1 MGIVAN
7 YRQISEFEYAS
18 FKRSPLKAYQS
29 ILETETNVWK
39 RLQDFS
45 DWASAYDNEARTIQ
59 GEYSQ
64 MGLYDRLHAVDDD
77 PTRLS
82 KQDRDLF
89 EEQSLKLD
97 AVHKKHARPSWHQ
110 FSVDK
115 AWQAIHFLLTGEIE
129 GGSPPLA
136 WAVLGGLELADEKN
150 YTGGSPLRILS
161 PEQVREV
168 AEALSGISAERLSS
182 RITIAKMVS
191 KKIYSLSENEKP
203 ERQYIRVHYEGLQRF
218 YIDAAEKGD
227 GMFLLLT

>member
-1 MGIVAN
+1 
-7 YRQISEFEYAS
+7 
-18 FKRSPLKAYQS
+18 
-29 ILETETNVWK
+29 
-39 RLQDFS
+39 
-45 DWASAYDNEARTIQ
+45 
-59 GEYSQ
+59 

-168 AEALSGISAERLSS
+168 AEALSG
-182 RITIAKMVS
+182 
-191 KKIYSLSENEKP
+191 
-203 ERQYIRVHYEGLQRF
+203 
-218 YIDAAEKGD
+218 
-227 GMFLLLT
+227 FLLSDYCRESRSPRWSQRRFTLYRKTKNRSASIFACTTRDYKGSTSTRRKKGTGCFSC

>member
-82 KQDRDLF
+82 KQDRDLC

-129 GGSPPLA
+129 GGAHRSRGPY
-136 WAVLGGLELADEKN
+136 LGDWSWL
-150 YTGGSPLRILS
+150 TR
-161 PEQVREV
+161 R
-168 AEALSGISAERLSS
+168 
-182 RITIAKMVS
+182 T
-191 KKIYSLSENEKP
+191 
-203 ERQYIRVHYEGLQRF
+203 IRVEVRF
-218 YIDAAEKGD
+218 GFSHQSKLEKSPKRCRD
-227 GMFLLLT
+227 FC